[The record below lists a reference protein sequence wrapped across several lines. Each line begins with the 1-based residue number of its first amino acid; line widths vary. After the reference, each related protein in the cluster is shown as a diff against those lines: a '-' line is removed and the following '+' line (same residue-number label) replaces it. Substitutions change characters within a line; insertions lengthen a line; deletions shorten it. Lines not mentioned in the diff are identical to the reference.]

1 MPTDASVDRVM
12 MHLKARDYSAAA
24 SRRSHRSYG
33 QYLAISNIFVLV
45 CGFIVKHPVSAS
57 KIKLTAKVIDGF
69 FMVALWN
76 RADHYIFALWFLSI
90 FFFFLA

>member
-33 QYLAISNIFVLV
+33 QYLVVSDIFVPV
-45 CGFIVKHPVSAS
+45 CGFVVKHRVSAN
-57 KIKLTAKVIDGF
+57 KIKLTAKVTDGC
-69 FMVALWN
+69 VETLDRGVLLYKW
-76 RADHYIFALWFLSI
+76 LS
-90 FFFFLA
+90 